1 MGLLDYRQDQAVV
14 DRAKLLVT
22 AWVSL
27 ASLARL
33 DLRWEL
39 KLSTAWVCY
48 SPGTCLSRSVDL
60 VLVGVVHV
68 TMGAVDQEP

>member
-39 KLSTAWVCY
+39 KLSAAWVCY
-48 SPGTCLSRSVDL
+48 SPRTCLSRSVDL